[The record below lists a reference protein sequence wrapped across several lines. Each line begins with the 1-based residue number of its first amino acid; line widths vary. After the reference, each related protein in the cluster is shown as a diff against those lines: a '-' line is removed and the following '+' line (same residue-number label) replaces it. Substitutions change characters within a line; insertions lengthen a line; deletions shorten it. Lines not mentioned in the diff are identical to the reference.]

1 MEKNKIRI
9 GIFIL
14 LVISVISC
22 TKTDGLQD
30 RGELQEGAG
39 IKVMNMSP
47 DAPAFNL
54 MVDSLRAV
62 TTLSNSTTGLETGF
76 GFGNLFP
83 DRAGGYA
90 LVPGGSHT
98 ISAKVIPAST
108 IRPGET
114 IVTKTADLV
123 KGKFYTI
130 AIVDSLSKL
139 DAVIVEDDRN
149 VADTSKSYFRI
160 ANFLVRGTADV
171 EFINITGGYNFSKNG
186 IAFKT
191 VTNFDTLTPSPA
203 SYKVLLRT
211 TGSTTRLDSV
221 TLTPLRGRKYTLYTR
236 GVVGQT
242 GNTNTRRPLI
252 FSTLTF

>member
-1 MEKNKIRI
+1 MKKNIVL
-9 GIFIL
+9 FIL
-14 LVISVISC
+14 LITGLTAC
-22 TKTDGLQD
+22 DKLDALQD
-30 RGELQEGAG
+30 RGLPQEGAN
-39 IKVMNMSP
+39 IKAMHMSP

-54 MVDSLRAV
+54 MVDSIRVV
-62 TTLSNSTTGLETGF
+62 TVLSSTTTGLESGLVF
-76 GFGNLFP
+76 GSLFP
-83 DRAGGYA
+83 SLAGGYA
-90 LVPGGSHT
+90 VVPGGSHS
-98 ISAKVIPAST
+98 ISAKVPST
-108 IRPGET
+108 STTLPGQT
-114 IVTKTADLV
+114 IVTKNSTLV
-123 KGKFYTI
+123 SGKFYTI

-149 VADTSKSYFRI
+149 VADTSKAYFRI
-160 ANFLVRGTADV
+160 ANFLVRGSVDI
-171 EFINITGGYNFSKNG
+171 EFINLTGGYNFMKNG

-221 TLTPLRGRKYTLYTR
+221 TLTPLKGRKYTLYTR

-242 GNTNTRRPLI
+242 GSTNTKRPLI

>member
-1 MEKNKIRI
+1 
-9 GIFIL
+9 
-14 LVISVISC
+14 
-22 TKTDGLQD
+22 
-30 RGELQEGAG
+30 
-39 IKVMNMSP
+39 MSP

-62 TTLSNSTTGLETGF
+62 TVLSNSTTGLESGLV
-76 GFGNLFP
+76 FGNLFP
-83 DRAGGYA
+83 SLAGGYA
-90 LVPGGSHT
+90 LVPGGNHT
-98 ISAKVIPAST
+98 ITAKVPTTST
-108 IRPGET
+108 TTPGQT
-114 IVTKTADLV
+114 ILTKSADLAT
-123 KGKFYTI
+123 GKFYTI

-149 VADTSKSYFRI
+149 VTDTSKSYFRI
-160 ANFLVRGTADV
+160 ANFLVRGTVDV
-171 EFINITGGYNFSKNG
+171 EFIGTSGGYNFMKNG

-191 VTNFDTLTPSPA
+191 VTKFDTLRPSPA

-221 TLTPLRGRKYTLYTR
+221 TLTPLKGRKYTLYTR

-242 GNTNTRRPLI
+242 GSTNTRRPLI